1 MSAQLFSHSQIL
13 IAGVDEVGRGCLF
26 GPVVAAA
33 VVLEKSSI
41 PQLQEIGVKDSK
53 KLSAKRRETLATAIK
68 NRAISYHISYASSQE
83 IDRLNILNASLLA
96 MKRSITKLSI
106 TPQLCL
112 IDGNQKV
119 PNLTIPQETIIGGD
133 KSSPLIAAASIL
145 AKVWRDQLIV
155 RLAAKYPHYDLEN
168 NKGYGTKKHR
178 LALQQYGLCFH
189 HRRSFKLKID
199 K

>member
-13 IAGVDEVGRGCLF
+13 MAGVDEVGRGCLF

-33 VVLEKSSI
+33 VVFNFTTI
-41 PQLQEIGVKDSK
+41 AQLQDIGVKDSK
-53 KLSAKRRETLATAIK
+53 QLSVKRRESLVTEIK
-68 NRAISYHISYASSQE
+68 NRAISYQISYASSQE

-96 MKRSITKLSI
+96 MKRSITKLSV
-106 TPQLCL
+106 TPELCL
-112 IDGNQKV
+112 IDGNQKI
-119 PNLTIPQETIIGGD
+119 PDLTIAQETIIGGD
-133 KSSPLIAAASIL
+133 RTSPIIAAASIL

-178 LALQQYGLCFH
+178 MGLQQYGPCFH
-189 HRRSFKLKID
+189 HRRSFKLG
-199 K
+199 

>member
-33 VVLEKSSI
+33 VVLEKEKI
-41 PQLQEIGVKDSK
+41 PQLQDIGVKDSK
-53 KLSAKRRETLATAIK
+53 KLSAKRRESLAREIK

-83 IDRLNILNASLLA
+83 IDRINILNASLLA
-96 MKRSITKLSI
+96 MKRSLTKLSV
-106 TPQLCL
+106 TPELCL

-119 PNLTIPQETIIGGD
+119 PNIIIPQETIIGGD
-133 KSSPLIAAASIL
+133 RSSPLIAAASIL
-145 AKVWRDQLIV
+145 AKVWRDNLII

-178 LALQQYGLCFH
+178 LALQQYGPCFH
-189 HRRSFKLKID
+189 HRHSFKL
-199 K
+199 